1 MCTFNLEKFNVMNK
15 LHTSL
20 FVLVFLSLICVS
32 RSMGQAK
39 YDKMLKA
46 AEISYEAGNYSK
58 AFSGLEKFKKKA
70 FKKLGQQNV
79 YTPTYFMRKAKYNL
93 ASGYIEEFETN
104 LQVAINTSKAINQE
118 NSLSHGSMLVEAGEL
133 HNLNGSFRVAR
144 EYLEQART
152 VLEDGGYMKD
162 GVKSRYSIALAEA
175 MTGQGYFSRAIE
187 ILQEQEKFYV
197 GRAVKQETYVDE
209 KGNLKSRKL
218 TEEEMIVR
226 FNEYA
231 RLLTSLANTYGKQ
244 GSLKSADS
252 VFVYAANWTKRN
264 LGESSLAY
272 VTNQFY
278 NANMLVENGNENL
291 PKDLEYSRT
300 INNLKI
306 KHGSSNYLHYL
317 GISIYEEYLKQ
328 LQKDNSSAKYLNT
341 KLEYEKMISKHFKS
355 TSIYNVRLKAVEFDA
370 RLDKDRTKN
379 LETQANNLIANTA
392 SLPHDNIVTA
402 NVTEFL
408 YGLAIFKKNYANAEG
423 YLQGIIRIKSNLMG
437 EDAPETHLAR
447 LHLANFYLDNT
458 NKINEAAKIYE
469 DSYTKIVSKEIG
481 AWHKDHL
488 EILNHMATLFELTDK
503 YSNAAA
509 TLDKAGYVAASKFSK
524 TDYQYAVELTKIARL
539 EIKLGLYEK
548 AEEHLTTSLKIL
560 DEFRKDDTKKIYL
573 VNAIETQATL
583 FGIKGMFD
591 EAEDALDRSGRII
604 SRSKKMTGLDEL
616 STARELSSL
625 FIQLGRYSIT
635 EEILT
640 NLILEYE
647 KLYGTSTI
655 RLIEPLVDKGRLAL
669 AKGDYTEAEKIAQRV
684 NKIAVGV
691 YGERSTKTAPTQKL
705 LADIDYAI
713 GDYDNAE
720 AEIIKALAS
729 QEKQF
734 GRNHIEVAK
743 SLSQLAMIKFHKGDK
758 PAEIE
763 KLLVE
768 AREIMGNKLGQENPQ
783 YAEILKN
790 VATLKISQKKYND
803 AFGVLTQAEAIW
815 RAKTGTKTNINAAA
829 IFTLTGDVYY
839 QTKNY
844 KKAQEFYTSAQKIYE
859 TYFSNTHP
867 EYVKI
872 LSKQAKVYY
881 MEKDFKRAKR
891 NIEEALNNYEVFIK
905 QYFPALSEREK
916 AKYWNTIKGDFEF
929 YNTLAFS
936 KLEDFRDLSG
946 KVYDYQLLTKAL
958 LLSSSIKIRE
968 RILNSTDESL
978 KTSYSLWI
986 EKKEFLTNALS
997 MSTQQLA
1004 ENAIDPNALN
1014 AEVEKLEKEIS
1025 QKSELFGQSFDN
1037 KKIKYTDVQKSI
1049 NKNDVAIEMVRY
1061 RHFDHTFTDSIV
1073 YVALYIKNDN
1083 ARPKAIIMPEG
1094 YRMETRFFRYYRNSI
1109 VGKIPDEY
1117 SYKIFWEP
1125 IQKGIG
1131 TSATIY
1137 LSADGVYNQIN
1148 LEAIPTPD
1156 GRYII
1161 DNANIIMVSNTKD
1174 LYLRKLKS
1182 KTITTSNKATMFGN
1196 PTFYLTASANRNIPQ
1211 LPGTEKEVA
1220 ELQTLLKQKGWATDE
1235 FVESS
1240 ASEDQVKS
1248 LLSPKIFHIA
1258 THGFYT
1264 PSIPADELESLT
1276 ESEAMITENPLL
1288 KTGLLLSG
1296 AGDVL
1301 NKTKYNY
1308 NMESGILTAYEAMS
1322 LNLDQTDLVVLSACE
1337 TGLGEI
1343 SNGEGVYGL
1352 QRAFLVAGAKVL
1364 IMSMFKVDDEATQ
1377 KLILNFYRK
1386 WLTTNDMRQSFI
1398 DAKKELR
1405 VEYPEPIYWG
1415 AFMMIGFE

>member
-1 MCTFNLEKFNVMNK
+1 MKRFQFSHLSFI
-15 LHTSL
+15 LL
-20 FVLVFLSLICVS
+20 VLLSSVHGWS
-32 RSMGQAK
+32 QAK
-39 YDKMLKA
+39 YDKMLKT
-46 AEISYEAGNYSK
+46 AETSYEAGNYSK
-58 AFSGLEKFKKKA
+58 AISSLEKFKKKA
-70 FKKLGQQNV
+70 FKKLGQQNI
-79 YTPTYFMRKAKYNL
+79 YTPTYYMHLAKYNL
-93 ASGYIEEFETN
+93 ASGYIEEFESN
-104 LQVAINTSKAINQE
+104 LQVAINSSKGINQE
-118 NSLSHGSMLVEAGEL
+118 NSQSHGLILVEAGEL
-133 HNLNGSFRVAR
+133 HNLNGSYRVAR
-144 EYLEQART
+144 EYLEQALK
-152 VLEDGGYMKD
+152 VLETGGFMKNAIK
-162 GVKSRYSIALAEA
+162 GRYSVALAEA
-175 MTGQGYFSRAIE
+175 MTGQGYYSKAIE
-187 ILQEQEKFYV
+187 IFQEQEKFFV
-197 GRAVKQETYVDE
+197 GRAVKQETYVDD
-209 KGNLKSRKL
+209 KGNLKSRRL
-218 TEEEMIVR
+218 SEEEMIGR
-226 FNEYA
+226 YNEYA
-231 RLLTSLANTYGKQ
+231 RLLTSLANAYGRQ

-252 VFVYAANWTKRN
+252 VFLYTAGWTKRN

-272 VTNQFY
+272 IKNQFY
-278 NANMLVENGNENL
+278 NANILVENGNESL

-300 INNLKI
+300 LNNLKI
-306 KHGSSNYLHYL
+306 KHSGSHFL
-317 GISIYEEYLKQ
+317 GISIYEQYLKE
-328 LQKDNSSAKYLNT
+328 LQKENSSAKYLNT
-341 KLEYEKMISKHFKS
+341 KLEYEKMINKSFKS

-370 RLDKDRTKN
+370 KLDKDRTKN

-408 YGLAIFKKNYANAEG
+408 YGLALYKKSYANAEA
-423 YLQGIIRIKSNLMG
+423 YLQAIIRIKGSLFG

-447 LHLANFYLDNT
+447 LHLANFYMDNT

-469 DSYTKIVSKEIG
+469 ESYTKVVAKEIG

-488 EILNHMATLFELTDK
+488 DILNHMATLYELTDK
-503 YSNAAA
+503 YADAAKV
-509 TLDKAGYVAASKFSK
+509 LDKAGYVAASKYSK

-548 AEEHLTTSLKIL
+548 ADEHLTSSLKIL
-560 DEFRKDDTKKIYL
+560 EDFRKDDSKKIYL
-573 VNAIETQATL
+573 VQAIETQATL
-583 FGIKGMFD
+583 YGLKGMFD
-591 EAEDALDRSGRII
+591 EAEDALDRSARII
-604 SRSKKMTGLDEL
+604 SRSKKMTGIDEL
-616 STARELSSL
+616 STARELSTL
-625 FIQLGRYSIT
+625 FIQLGRYTRT

-640 NLILEYE
+640 PLILEYE
-647 KLYGTSTI
+647 KLYGNNTI
-655 RLIEPLVDKGRLAL
+655 RLIDPLVDKGRLAL

-684 NKIAVGV
+684 NKIAMEV

-713 GDYDNAE
+713 GDYGNAE

-768 AREIMGNKLGQENPQ
+768 AREIMGNKLGKDNPQ

-790 VATLKISQKKYND
+790 VATLNISQKKYNE

-839 QTKNY
+839 QIKNY
-844 KKAQEFYTSAQKIYE
+844 KKAQEFYTSAQTIYDE
-859 TYFSNTHP
+859 YFSKTHP

-891 NIEEALNNYEVFIK
+891 NIEEALNNYELFIK

-916 AKYWNTIKGDFEF
+916 AEYWNTIKGDFEF

-936 KLEDFRDLSG
+936 QLEDFRDLSG

-968 RILNSTDESL
+968 RILNSTDENL
-978 KTSYSLWI
+978 KTSYSLWV

-997 MSTQQLA
+997 MSTQQLT
-1004 ENAIDPNALN
+1004 ENGIDPNALN

-1037 KKIKYTDVQKSI
+1037 KKIKYTEVQKSI

-1061 RHFDHTFTDSIV
+1061 RHFNHSFTDSVV
-1073 YVALYIKNDN
+1073 YVALYVKNDN
-1083 ARPKAIIMPEG
+1083 ARPKAIVMPEG
-1094 YRMETRFFRYYRNSI
+1094 SRMETRFFRYYRNSI

-1117 SYKIFWEP
+1117 SYKVFWEP

-1131 TSATIY
+1131 TAATIY

-1156 GRYII
+1156 GRYVI

-1174 LYLRKLKS
+1174 LYLRKVKS
-1182 KTITTSNKATMFGN
+1182 KTVAASNTATMFGN
-1196 PTFYLTASANRNIPQ
+1196 PTFYMTASTKREIPQ
-1211 LPGTEKEVA
+1211 LPGTEREVA
-1220 ELQTLLKQKGWATDE
+1220 ELESLLKQKGWATNE
-1235 FVESS
+1235 YVEKS
-1240 ASEDQVKS
+1240 ASEDQVKILS
-1248 LLSPKIFHIA
+1248 SPKIFHIA

-1264 PSIPADELESLT
+1264 PAVNTDELESLT
-1276 ESEAMITENPLL
+1276 ESEAKVTENPLL
-1288 KTGLLLSG
+1288 KTGLLLTG

-1352 QRAFLVAGAKVL
+1352 QRAFMVAGAKVL

-1377 KLILNFYRK
+1377 KLILNFYQK
-1386 WLTTNDMRQSFI
+1386 WLTTNNLRQSFI